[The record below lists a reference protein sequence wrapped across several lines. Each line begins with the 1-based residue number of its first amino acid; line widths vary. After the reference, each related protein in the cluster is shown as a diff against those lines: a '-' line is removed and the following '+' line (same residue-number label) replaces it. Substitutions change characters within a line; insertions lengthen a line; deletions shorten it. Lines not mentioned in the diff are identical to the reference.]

1 MSPHASVYIS
11 VHGNV
16 IFTFDQLYPFPY
28 TYLFREREREW
39 EISTNKQ
46 NSTWWIPPTSDVLLR
61 IAFTYRF
68 MNT

>member
-28 TYLFREREREW
+28 TYLFRERERES
-39 EISTNKQ
+39 ESERYLQTNKILHDEFRQ
-46 NSTWWIPPTSDVLLR
+46 QMMFYLELHLL
-61 IAFTYRF
+61 IDL
-68 MNT
+68 